1 LTTIALL
8 TCDREE
14 ATRTT
19 LRTFLQFNNPAHFRL
34 IHADDGS
41 ETKENVNLAAK
52 AGFVTVHAPSNRMGQ
67 FAALA
72 ALSEV
77 PCDDEWVLVL
87 EADQE
92 WVRPFPKG
100 CTSLGLECVR
110 LQGAWKCRPGAGPRA
125 PAGRYLLGTRKLID
139 WRPFAPGYEIGEAH
153 YPGQP
158 CVLQAHTL
166 RDLMDGSKTVKDMA
180 LKRPLLT
187 ARVVEN
193 VTYHLGGASTPGF
206 VA

>member
-1 LTTIALL
+1 VITVALL

-19 LRTFLQFNNPAHFRL
+19 LRTFLQHNNPAHFRL

-41 ETKENVNLAAK
+41 ETLLNCEAAGK
-52 AGFVTVHAPSNRMGQ
+52 AGFQSCYAPSERHGQ
-67 FAALA
+67 FAALK
-72 ALSEV
+72 ALV
-77 PCDDEWVLVL
+77 DVCADDEWVLVL

-100 CTSLGLECVR
+100 CVDLGLECVR
-110 LQGAWKCRPGAGPRA
+110 LQGAMKCRSGPRA

-166 RDLMDGSKTVKDMA
+166 RELMAGSRSVKDMA

-187 ARVVEN
+187 ARVIEN
-193 VTYHLGGASTPGF
+193 VTYHLGGESTPGF

>member
-1 LTTIALL
+1 MITIALI

-19 LRTFLQFNNPAHFRL
+19 LKTFLQHNNPAHYRL

-100 CTSLGLECVR
+100 CVDLGVECVR
-110 LQGAWKCRPGAGPRA
+110 LQGAMKCRSGPRA

-139 WRPFAPGYEIGEAH
+139 WRPFVAGYERAQAH
-153 YPGQP
+153 FPGQP
-158 CVLQAHTL
+158 CVLRASTL
-166 RDLMDGSKTVKDMA
+166 RELMATAKTVKGMA
-180 LKRPLLT
+180 LKRALDT
-187 ARVVEN
+187 ARVIEN
-193 VTYHLGGASTPGF
+193 VTYHLGGASTPAF